1 MRDFNGCLEGS
12 KAREREEMHHF
23 SISSLTDA
31 FPLSK
36 DKILASCLAEEH
48 QFMEGV
54 GTCQ

>member
-23 SISSLTDA
+23 YLQLNDA

>member
-1 MRDFNGCLEGS
+1 MDALKALKLE
-12 KAREREEMHHF
+12 KEKKCVI